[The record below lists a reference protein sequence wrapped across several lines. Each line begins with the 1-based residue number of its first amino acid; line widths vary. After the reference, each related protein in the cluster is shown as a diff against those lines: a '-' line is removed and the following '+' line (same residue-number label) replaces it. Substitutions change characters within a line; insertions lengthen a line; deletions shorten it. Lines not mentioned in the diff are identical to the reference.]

1 MATAGTKRDS
11 ILSGALA
18 LFAERGFD
26 ATTVPMIAASAGVGA
41 GTIYRYFENKEVLGN
56 SLFQEYV
63 GIFTETLQHEFPYD
77 ETVRNQFHHI
87 FQSMIRFTTKEVHA
101 LYFIKT
107 HSNAH
112 FLDDA
117 SHDCFHGLL
126 DILKTFFDLG
136 KEKKE
141 IKEIPSSALIAI
153 VYGAFLELQRL
164 VRIGELEP
172 ETKLI
177 NDIEESIWDAVRLH
191 A

>member
-63 GIFTETLQHEFPYD
+63 GIFTETLQHEFPYE

-117 SHDCFHGLL
+117 SHECFHGLL
-126 DILKTFFDLG
+126 DILKTFFDSG

-172 ETKLI
+172 ETKLVR
-177 NDIEESIWDAVRLH
+177 DIEESIWDAVRLH